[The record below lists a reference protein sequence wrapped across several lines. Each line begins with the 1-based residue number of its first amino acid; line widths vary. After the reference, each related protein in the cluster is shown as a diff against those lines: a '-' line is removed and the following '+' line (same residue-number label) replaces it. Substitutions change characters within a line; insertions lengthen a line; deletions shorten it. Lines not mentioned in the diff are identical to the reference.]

1 MHFRNKPF
9 EMQTEGVGVLP
20 RSVKEAFDF
29 IINSAKQELGLLY
42 ISEIF
47 TKIYIINVLYI
58 IS

>member
-47 TKIYIINVLYI
+47 IYTKTYIINVLY
-58 IS
+58 